1 MSSVVVT
8 AKEKFLLFEKDED
21 SFMGSLMQ
29 CNVDYI
35 GLWNVCWIIF
45 VLSHDQADVERDFNN
60 SGKFL
65 FENMQELSLINQRI
79 NCYKLVICT
88 ITELIKRFCFAARGL
103 SRSMAVT

>member
-35 GLWNVCWIIF
+35 GLWDVC
-45 VLSHDQADVERDFNN
+45 
-60 SGKFL
+60 
-65 FENMQELSLINQRI
+65 
-79 NCYKLVICT
+79 
-88 ITELIKRFCFAARGL
+88 
-103 SRSMAVT
+103 